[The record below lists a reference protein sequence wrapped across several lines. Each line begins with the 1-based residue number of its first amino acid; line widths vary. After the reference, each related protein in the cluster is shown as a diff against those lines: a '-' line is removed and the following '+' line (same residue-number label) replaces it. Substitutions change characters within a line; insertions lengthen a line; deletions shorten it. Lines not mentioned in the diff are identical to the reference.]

1 MPFAQITIL
10 EGRSK
15 EQKAALIKE
24 VTEAI
29 HKSLGTPRERVRV
42 AIYEVQKSE
51 WGIGGVSAE
60 ELGR

>member
-10 EGRSK
+10 EGRTK

-29 HKSLGTPRERVRV
+29 HSSLGSPIKNVRV

-51 WGIGGVSAE
+51 WGIGGETAE
-60 ELGR
+60 SLGR